1 MGNELATTNNNL
13 TALFDDAEIRKQIAS
28 VLPQELDAK
37 RFMKIAIAAATRTP
51 KLMFCTQESL
61 LKCLMDLSS
70 MGLEPDGRRAHLIPY
85 GKECTLII
93 DYKGLADLVRRSG
106 EVKTIQC
113 AVVYQNEFDQ
123 GRFIL
128 EYGSNARLVHQP
140 ILIGERGAVIG
151 AYSCVQM
158 ANGEESFHWM
168 RKDEID
174 ATRKRSK
181 ASGNGPWV
189 SDYNEMAKKTVFRQ
203 HTKLL
208 PFSAET
214 REKMEADDKY
224 LFEHSQSSNGTTAA
238 ISGSLNDRIKG
249 NLEAAKTIDVPAETT
264 ESSEPMVTPEQ
275 RAEIEKLVKE
285 IYPDDTEKCLHD
297 VIGKGGWET
306 VTESDAAQY
315 IAQLNGELAQILDA
329 EDQQIAEA

>member
-1 MGNELATTNNNL
+1 MGNELATNNNNL
-13 TALFDDAEIRKQIAS
+13 AALFDNMELRKQIAS
-28 VLPQELDAK
+28 VMPQELDAK

-51 KLMFCTQESL
+51 GLMFCTQESL

-85 GKECTLII
+85 GKTCTLVI
-93 DYKGLADLVRRSG
+93 DYKGLADLARRSG

-113 AVVYQNEFDQ
+113 AVVYQKELDEK
-123 GRFIL
+123 RFVL
-128 EYGSNARLVHQP
+128 EYGSNAKLVHQP
-140 ILIGERGAVIG
+140 ILVGERGDVIG
-151 AYSCVQM
+151 AYSCVMM

-174 ATRKRSK
+174 AIRKRSK

-189 SDYNEMAKKTVFRQ
+189 TDYNEMAKKTVFRQ

-224 LFEHSQSSNGTTAA
+224 LYEHAQSNNGTAAA

-249 NLEAAKTIDVPAETT
+249 NLEAAKTIDVPAEP
-264 ESSEPMVTPEQ
+264 SEPMVTQEQ
-275 RAEIEKLVKE
+275 KLQIEKLIAE
-285 IYPDDTEKCLHD
+285 IYPVDTEKALSD
-297 VIGKGGWET
+297 TIGKGGWET

-315 IAQLNGELAQILDA
+315 IARLNGELQEVLEMEEQAK
-329 EDQQIAEA
+329 AEARA

>member
-1 MGNELATTNNNL
+1 MSNELATQNGHNNL
-13 TALFDDAEIRKQIAS
+13 ASLLDNGEIRKQIAS
-28 VLPQELDAK
+28 VMPEELDAK
-37 RFMKIAIAAATRTP
+37 RFIKIAIAAATKTP
-51 KLMFCTQESL
+51 KLMLCTQESL
-61 LKCLMDLSS
+61 LSCLMDLSAL
-70 MGLEPDGRRAHLIPY
+70 GLEPDGRRAHLIPY
-85 GKECTLII
+85 GNTCTLII

-113 AVVYQNEFDQ
+113 AVVYQSEFDQ

-140 ILIGERGAVIG
+140 ILIGERGDVIG

-174 ATRKRSK
+174 AIKGRSK
-181 ASGNGPWV
+181 AANNGPWKT
-189 SDYNEMAKKTVFRQ
+189 DYNEMAKKTVFRQ

-224 LFEHSQSSNGTTAA
+224 LYEHSQSGNSTAA
-238 ISGSLNDRIKG
+238 MTAGSLNDRIKG
-249 NLEAAKTIDVPAETT
+249 NLEAAKTIDVPAENT
-264 ESSEPMVTPEQ
+264 EPSEPMVTPEQ
-275 RAEIEKLVKE
+275 RILIEGLLSEV
-285 IYPDDTEKCLHD
+285 YPDDTQKALLNL
-297 VIGKGGWET
+297 IGAGGWET

-329 EDQQIAEA
+329 AAA